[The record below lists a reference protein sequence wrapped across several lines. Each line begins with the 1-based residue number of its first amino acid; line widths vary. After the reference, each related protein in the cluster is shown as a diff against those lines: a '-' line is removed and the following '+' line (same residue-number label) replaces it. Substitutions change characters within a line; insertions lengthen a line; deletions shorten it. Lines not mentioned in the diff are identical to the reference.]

1 MAAPDVCTTVPTEEN
16 MEINQAVTDQ
26 VQTDDIEIIDENPS
40 EEERKLVINIKEVVL
55 KRY

>member
-1 MAAPDVCTTVPTEEN
+1 MAAPDICTAVPTEEN

>member
-1 MAAPDVCTTVPTEEN
+1 MAAPDVCTAVPTEEN

-26 VQTDDIEIIDENPS
+26 VQTDDIEVIDENPS

-55 KRY
+55 

>member
-55 KRY
+55 